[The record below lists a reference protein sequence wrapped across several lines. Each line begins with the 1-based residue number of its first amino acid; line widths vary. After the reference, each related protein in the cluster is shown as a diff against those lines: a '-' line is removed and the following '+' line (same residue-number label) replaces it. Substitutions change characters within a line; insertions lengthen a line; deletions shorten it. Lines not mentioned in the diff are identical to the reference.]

1 MSQQQPEQG
10 RSENPTERLEP
21 TVYPTATYESAEQ
34 SPPLPSQGNA
44 PAAAPEQQ
52 QLNPVYFTPPTQGGY
67 GGAGGYGYGGYG
79 GNGGFG
85 GGNGGWGQPPVYGFN
100 GGSDGY
106 GGQHAAARKKGN
118 GLLWGLGAG
127 ALALSLIVG
136 GMGGWAIGNA
146 NNTPQAQQGQTQNGL
161 GQQGQNGQNNQGQNG
176 QLPNNGGNGSDG
188 GSDNGSG
195 DPGIE
200 NLPYNEYGNGQG
212 NNAWGGNGSTL
223 TQGTKLGQGQAGFVL
238 INTAVSGGRGAGTG
252 LILKSNGTVLT
263 NYHVV
268 EGSETV
274 KVTDSTTNKTYD
286 ADVVGRSKSKDVA
299 VLKLKGASGLKTVKI
314 AEGSV
319 KNGDAVSAIGNASGQ
334 GFLSQ
339 LDGKVIA
346 TQQSIT
352 TRSED
357 GTAGERLSNLI
368 ATDADVVPGY
378 SGGAFV
384 NSAGEVVGVTT
395 AASSGNT
402 SASVD
407 GYAIPIADAIDIA
420 KKIESGEGG
429 DGIQIGRA
437 AALGISVLAADSG
450 DVGGGYG
457 VTVNGLVDGGSAGK
471 LGIKEGDTIIGL
483 DGDNVKSFNAL
494 KEILAKHQPGDT
506 VSLTWLDSS
515 GEETTK
521 DITLGESSVN

>member
-1 MSQQQPEQG
+1 MSQQHPEQG
-10 RSENPTERLEP
+10 GAENPTERLEP
-21 TVYPTATYESAEQ
+21 TVYPTATYQRAEQ
-34 SPPLPSQGNA
+34 MA
-44 PAAAPEQQ
+44 PQPAPDGAPVVAPERQ
-52 QLNPVYFTPPTQGGY
+52 QLNPIYFTPPTQAGH
-67 GGAGGYGYGGYG
+67 GGYGYGGFDG
-79 GNGGFG
+79 GHG
-85 GGNGGWGQPPVYGFN
+85 GGNGGWGQPPVYGYN
-100 GGSDGY
+100 GGAGGY
-106 GGQHAAARKKGN
+106 GGQHPAPKKKGN

-136 GMGGWAIGNA
+136 GMGGWAIGNS
-146 NNTPQAQQGQTQNGL
+146 NSTPQAEQGQSQNGL
-161 GQQGQNGQNNQGQNG
+161 GQQGQNGQSQNGQSQNGQND
-176 QLPNNGGNGSDG
+176 QLPNNGGGTDG
-188 GSDNGSG
+188 GTDNGSG
-195 DPGIE
+195 DQGIE

-212 NNAWGGNGSTL
+212 NNAWGGSGSTI
-223 TQGTKLGQGQAGFVL
+223 TQGTKLEQGQAGFVL
-238 INTAVSGGRGAGTG
+238 INTTVSGGRGAGTG
-252 LILKSNGTVLT
+252 LVIESDGTVLT

-274 KVTDSTTNKTYD
+274 KVTDSTIGKSYE

-299 VLKLKGASGLKTVKI
+299 VLKLKDASGLATVKI
-314 AEGSV
+314 AEGTV
-319 KNGDAVSAIGNASGQ
+319 KNGDSVSAVGNASGQ
-334 GFLSQ
+334 GYLSQ
-339 LDGKVIA
+339 LDGKVVA

-357 GTAGERLSNLI
+357 GAVGESLNNLI
-368 ATDADVVPGY
+368 ETDADVVPGY

-384 NSAGEVVGVTT
+384 NSDGEVVGVTT

-402 SASVD
+402 SETVD

-420 KKIESGEGG
+420 EKISSGEGG

-483 DGDNVKSFNAL
+483 DGENVKSFSAL
-494 KEILAKHQPGDT
+494 KEILAKHQPGDK

-515 GEETTK
+515 GKETTK